1 MDEEILQEKLTV
13 PVLGFNVPIEV
24 YDFFRTAGIVLVLCI
39 LVYIFIATPNQVE
52 GDSMIPTLSNKD
64 LIITDRVSQWM
75 GNILKDSTFSYER
88 GDIIVFQKPGFKDF
102 VKRIVG
108 LPGERISIHNGR
120 VFINEVELT
129 EDYIYQDSTMGGN
142 FITNDGQEILVPE
155 NRYFV
160 LGDNRIDSLDSR
172 YEDIGLI
179 NRDWIKGKVLL
190 RYWPLTVFNV
200 FENPMYNI

>member
-1 MDEEILQEKLTV
+1 MDEEILQENLTV